1 MIVSI
6 DGLAGTG
13 KGTLAKELARLYRMK
28 YLDTGTLYRTV
39 AHLVLENKL
48 DPYHEPD
55 CVRMAEQGMEAFDF
69 KHIGNNEFAT
79 FINDENVSRDI
90 RRPAVNEIVAMIAD
104 YPTVRAA
111 LKMFQVDFAELWSS
125 RIGVIMDGRD
135 IGSVICP
142 HAEVKLCLDASPKVR
157 AERRQKELASKGFD
171 ETLENCLAEVH
182 KRDSVDESRIKAL
195 LDMDDKVVY
204 IDTSDMNVAEVLNA
218 AIDAIGHDKLKVAI

>member
-13 KGTLAKELARLYRMK
+13 KGTLARELARLYRMK

-48 DPYHEPD
+48 DPHHEPD
-55 CVRMAEQGMEAFDF
+55 CVRMAEEGMRAFDF
-69 KHIGNNEFAT
+69 RHVGSNQFST
-79 FINDENVSRDI
+79 FIGEDDVSRDI
-90 RRPAVNEIVAMIAD
+90 RRPAVNDIVAMIAD
-104 YPTVRAA
+104 YPMVRAA
-111 LKMFQVDFAELWSS
+111 LKMFQVEFAETWSA

-142 HAEVKLCLDASPKVR
+142 HAEVKLCLDATAEVR

-171 ETLENCLAEVH
+171 ASLEDCLKEVNR
-182 KRDSVDESRIKAL
+182 RDRVDEARIKAL
-195 LDMDDKVVY
+195 LDMDTKVVY
-204 IDTSDMNVAEVLNA
+204 IDTSDLSVSQVLGKA
-218 AIDAIGHDKLKVAI
+218 VDAIGRERLKVAI